1 MHSSA
6 VLFLVG
12 LNVGV
17 MLDLEQPS
25 SMKRNVQDGGAARQ
39 KELGRLI
46 VLELPSWSLRAYPQS
61 LSMKEK

>member
-6 VLFLVG
+6 VLFLIG
-12 LNVGV
+12 LNVGM

-25 SMKRNVQDGGAARQ
+25 SMKRNVQGGAARQ
-39 KELGRLI
+39 KELGSLI